1 MAAILPR
8 IDEGD
13 EDYHQEESMPSPVGK
28 NKGN

>member
-13 EDYHQEESMPSPVGK
+13 EYHQEESLPSQNTP
-28 NKGN
+28 NSNY